1 MKQVLNG
8 PLFSSTMYHILVTNT
23 CSIAQWAKTVKSVQK
38 NMGSFLQFL
47 KKIQKP

>member
-8 PLFSSTMYHILVTNT
+8 PLFSSTIYHILVTNT
-23 CSIAQWAKTVKSVQK
+23 CIAQWAKIVNSVQK